1 MLNAVLAVGLVCVL
15 VRFSGAASPTVS
27 LAGTPRPRTARRW
40 RRAILPCGV
49 ALVAVL
55 LLWRPV
61 LRGCGAA
68 LIAED
73 DLAAVDYIIVSNS
86 TAVSDAFE
94 TAALYRD
101 GYAPRVLVPGSALEP
116 HLDDLRVLGIPQ
128 LSSAELVRAV
138 LERSGVPAAA
148 IEVVPDT
155 VDGTETE
162 AAVIAA
168 FVARRQARRL
178 LVVTARSHSARTRWL
193 LRRLLPAET
202 VLFVRSPTDDP
213 FQADRWWRSRDNARE
228 AMTEYVRWVN
238 TLLGD
243 LWR

>member
-15 VRFSGAASPTVS
+15 VRFSGA
-27 LAGTPRPRTARRW
+27 LAGAAPPRTARRW

-49 ALVAVL
+49 ALVAAL
-55 LLWRPV
+55 LLWRPA

-73 DLAAVDYIIVSNS
+73 DLAAVDYIIVSSS

-94 TAALYRD
+94 AAALYRD

-116 HLDDLRVLGIPQ
+116 NLDRLHSLGIPQ

-155 VDGTETE
+155 VDGTATE

-168 FVARRQARRL
+168 FVARRQPRRI

-202 VLFVRSPTDDP
+202 ILFVRSPTDDP
-213 FQADRWWRSRDNARE
+213 FQPDRWWRSRDSARE
-228 AMTEYVRWVN
+228 AITEYMRWAN

-243 LWR
+243 LWG